1 MRIHNYGNDYV
12 HHFRMEELQKK
23 KENDEH
29 QIKSERDTH
38 VKSSGLRSPNEKGQV
53 ADKAEQTS
61 KVQAAPDPKEAKT
74 EEKPVKTEKGKTN
87 KK

>member
-1 MRIHNYGNDYV
+1 MRIHNYGNDYA
-12 HHFRMEELQKK
+12 HHFRMEELQKE

-38 VKSSGLRSPNEKGQV
+38 VKSSGLRSTDEKGQV
-53 ADKAEQTS
+53 EDKTEQTS
-61 KVQAAPDPKEAKT
+61 KVQTTPASKETKT
-74 EEKPVKTEKGKTN
+74 EEKSVKAEKDKAS